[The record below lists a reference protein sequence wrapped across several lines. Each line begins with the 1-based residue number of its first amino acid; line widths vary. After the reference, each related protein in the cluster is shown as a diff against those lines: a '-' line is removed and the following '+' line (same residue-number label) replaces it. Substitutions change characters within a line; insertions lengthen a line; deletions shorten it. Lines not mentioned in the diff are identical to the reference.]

1 MPKIDLNSLPG
12 LETAQGLFGSLSQQA
27 ANYDDTIVEI
37 MVFLYET
44 TPPPPPPGIFF

>member
-12 LETAQGLFGSLSQQA
+12 LDTAQGLFGSLSQQTA
-27 ANYDDTIVEI
+27 TFDDTIVEI

-44 TPPPPPPGIFF
+44 APPSLPEMFF